1 MFEKI
6 QDIVYEKKIRNKR
19 QLYEAMEAMVVF
31 EDDTRV
37 YYASGDKN
45 QVHMLTAHDAKGKE
59 FPVVIIYGIDEFDRE
74 DVEEDRRLLYV
85 ALTRA
90 KRVLFLLESYPGK
103 SRFLQEIKPYVAVN
117 RRERYEK

>member
-1 MFEKI
+1 MI
-6 QDIVYEKKIRNKR
+6 
-19 QLYEAMEAMVVF
+19 F
-31 EDDTRV
+31 EDDTRI
-37 YYASGDKN
+37 YYESGDKN

-59 FPVVIIYGIDEFDRE
+59 FPVVIIYGIDEFDRD

-90 KRVLFLLESYPGK
+90 KRVVFLLESYPGK
-103 SRFLQEIKPYVAVN
+103 SRFLQEIKKHVIVS